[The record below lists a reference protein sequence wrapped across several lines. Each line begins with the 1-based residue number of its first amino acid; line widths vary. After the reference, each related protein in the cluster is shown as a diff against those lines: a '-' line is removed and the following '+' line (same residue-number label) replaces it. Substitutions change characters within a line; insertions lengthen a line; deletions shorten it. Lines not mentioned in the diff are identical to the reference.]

1 MFKRALSIGQS
12 VRWKRQSEDLNDVAH
27 EPSEL
32 TDIPLLAQTS
42 SVKAKNFTFSRRDTS
57 ILGRW
62 WWTVDRW
69 SLGAIAILMGL
80 GVLLSFAASPPVAD
94 RLNLGGF
101 YFVKRH
107 VIMMIPTLFIL
118 VSTSLMTPRQ
128 IRRLASFVYIVGL
141 ALLVLTITSGMEI
154 KGARRWIS
162 FGNFSIQASEFVK
175 PAFSVLVAW
184 MLTERYRNPHFPGML
199 ISTSLLG
206 IFALL
211 LMMQPDLGM
220 TVVTTAAWIGQL
232 FIAGMPLFWM
242 GLVAAMGVLGLIGA
256 YFFFPHVARRIDQFL
271 DPSTGDPKHDLYQV
285 HQSLEAFM
293 NGGLLGRGPGE
304 GTVKKYIPD
313 AHADFV
319 FAVAGEEFGL
329 ILCTVIVGLFA
340 FIVARCFLRIMHEN
354 SLFVVLAV
362 CGLIIQFGS
371 QALVNMSST
380 LHIIPTK
387 GMTMPFISYGGSSLL
402 ALAMSMGMVLAL
414 TRRRHGSAEAF

>member
-1 MFKRALSIGQS
+1 MA
-12 VRWKRQSEDLNDVAH
+12 
-27 EPSEL
+27 
-32 TDIPLLAQTS
+32 TS
-42 SVKAKNFTFSRRDTS
+42 PNTRRNYTFSRRDTS

-69 SLGAIAILMGL
+69 SLGAITILMGI
-80 GVLLSFAASPPVAD
+80 GILLSFAASPPVAD

-107 VIMMIPTLFIL
+107 VIMMFPTLL
-118 VSTSLMTPRQ
+118 VLIFTSLMTPKQ
-128 IRRLASFVYIVGL
+128 IRRLASLVYFLGL
-141 ALLVLTITSGMEI
+141 IFLVLTVTSGMEI
-154 KGARRWIS
+154 KGARRWLS
-162 FGNFSIQASEFVK
+162 FGSFSIQISEFVK
-175 PAFSVLVAW
+175 PAFAVLVAW
-184 MLTERYRNPHFPGML
+184 MLAERYRNPRFPGMI
-199 ISTSLLG
+199 ISFG
-206 IFALL
+206 ILSIFSFL

-242 GLVAAMGVLGLIGA
+242 GLVAGLGVCGLISA

-271 DPSTGDPKHDLYQV
+271 DPSAGDPKHDLYQV

-293 NGGLLGRGPGE
+293 NGGLLGKGPGE

-313 AHADFV
+313 AHADFI

-329 ILCTVIVGLFA
+329 ILCTVVVGLFA
-340 FIVARCFLRIMHEN
+340 FIVVRSFLRILHE
-354 SLFVVLAV
+354 SSFFIILAV
-362 CGLIIQFGS
+362 CGLITQFGI

-414 TRRRHGSAEAF
+414 TRRRHGAAEIL

>member
-1 MFKRALSIGQS
+1 MLKGAAETQWIHPQEG
-12 VRWKRQSEDLNDVAH
+12 
-27 EPSEL
+27 L
-32 TDIPLLAQTS
+32 THPIQGSP
-42 SVKAKNFTFSRRDTS
+42 KAKSHIFSRRDTS

-69 SLGAIAILMGL
+69 SLGAIAILMAL
-80 GVLLSFAASPPVAD
+80 GILLSFAASPPVAD

-107 VIMMIPTLFIL
+107 VIMIIPTFFIL
-118 VSTSLMTPRQ
+118 IAASLMTPRQ
-128 IRRLASFVYIVGL
+128 VRRLASIVYLAGL
-141 ALLVLTITSGMEI
+141 GLLVLTITHGMEI
-154 KGARRWIS
+154 KGARRWMNLGS
-162 FGNFSIQASEFVK
+162 FSLQASEFVK

-184 MLTERYRNPHFPGML
+184 MLAERYRNPHFPGMAL
-199 ISTSLLG
+199 SCGLLG
-206 IFALL
+206 LFVTL

-220 TVVTTAAWIGQL
+220 TVVTTGAWIGQL

-242 GLVAAMGVLGLIGA
+242 GLVGVMGVFGLMGA

-293 NGGLLGRGPGE
+293 NGGLWGRGPGE

-313 AHADFV
+313 AHADFI

-329 ILCTVIVGLFA
+329 ILCTVVVGLFA
-340 FIVARCFLRIMHEN
+340 FIVARSFLRIMNEG

-362 CGLIIQFGS
+362 CGLIIQFGA

-387 GMTMPFISYGGSSLL
+387 GMTMPFISYGGSSLMAL
-402 ALAMSMGMVLAL
+402 ALSMGMVLAL
-414 TRRRHGSAEAF
+414 TRRRHGVAEVF

>member
-1 MFKRALSIGQS
+1 MALGI
-12 VRWKRQSEDLNDVAH
+12 
-27 EPSEL
+27 
-32 TDIPLLAQTS
+32 
-42 SVKAKNFTFSRRDTS
+42 F
-57 ILGRW
+57 
-62 WWTVDRW
+62 
-69 SLGAIAILMGL
+69 
-80 GVLLSFAASPPVAD
+80 LSFAASPPVAD

-128 IRRLASFVYIVGL
+128 IRRLASFVYLVGL
-141 ALLVLTITSGMEI
+141 VLLVLTITNGMEI

-184 MLTERYRNPHFPGML
+184 MLTERYRNPHFPGMI
-199 ISTSLLG
+199 ISCTLLG
-206 IFALL
+206 LFAML

-242 GLVAAMGVLGLIGA
+242 GLVAAMGVFGLIGA

-271 DPSTGDPKHDLYQV
+271 DPTTGDPKHDLYQV

-319 FAVAGEEFGL
+319 FAVAGEEFGFV
-329 ILCTVIVGLFA
+329 LCTIVVGLFA

-402 ALAMSMGMVLAL
+402 ALAMAMGMVLAL
-414 TRRRHGSAEAF
+414 TRRRHGAVENL

>member
-1 MFKRALSIGQS
+1 MLKDALSYGM
-12 VRWKRQSEDLNDVAH
+12 RGRQQPLQQDL
-27 EPSEL
+27 EPIEL
-32 TDIPLLAQTS
+32 TDISLLTQSPA
-42 SVKAKNFTFSRRDTS
+42 KAKTYIFSRRDTS

-69 SLGAIAILMGL
+69 SLGAITLLMGI
-80 GVLLSFAASPPVAD
+80 GILLSFAASPPVAD

-107 VIMMIPTLFIL
+107 VLMMIPTLL
-118 VSTSLMTPRQ
+118 VLISTSLMTPRQ
-128 IRRLASFVYIVGL
+128 IRRLASFVYLIGL
-141 ALLVLTITSGMEI
+141 ALLVLTITNGMEI
-154 KGARRWIS
+154 KGARRWMS
-162 FGNFSIQASEFVK
+162 FGSLSIQASEFVK
-175 PAFSVLVAW
+175 PAFAVLVAW
-184 MLTERYRNPHFPGML
+184 MLTERYRNPYFPGMI
-199 ISTSLLG
+199 ISCTLLG
-206 IFALL
+206 FFACL
-211 LMMQPDLGM
+211 LMLQPDLGM
-220 TVVTTAAWIGQL
+220 TVVATAAWIGQL

-242 GLVAAMGVLGLIGA
+242 GFVAVLGVFGFIGA

-271 DPSTGDPKHDLYQV
+271 DPTTGDPKHDLYQV
-285 HQSLEAFM
+285 HQSLEAFT

-313 AHADFV
+313 AHADFI

-329 ILCTVIVGLFA
+329 ILCTVVVGLFA
-340 FIVARCFLRIMHEN
+340 FIVVRSFLRVMNES
-354 SLFVVLAV
+354 SLFVILAV
-362 CGLIIQFGS
+362 CGLIIQFGI

-414 TRRRHGSAEAF
+414 TRRRHGAAEIM

>member
-1 MFKRALSIGQS
+1 MQKEQKITIHDAYSPHQS
-12 VRWKRQSEDLNDVAH
+12 ASEDFETPALEDDVPFK
-27 EPSEL
+27 PSK
-32 TDIPLLAQTS
+32 PNRRQGQY
-42 SVKAKNFTFSRRDTS
+42 TFSRRDTS

-69 SLGAIAILMGL
+69 SLGAIAILMAI

-107 VIMMIPTLFIL
+107 VMMIIPTLIVL
-118 VSTSLMTPRQ
+118 ISTSLLMPRQ
-128 IRRLASFVYIVGL
+128 IRRLATLVYLAGL
-141 ALLVLTITSGMEI
+141 ILLVLTITNGMEI
-154 KGARRWIS
+154 KGARRWVNL
-162 FGNFSIQASEFVK
+162 GGLTMQASEFVK
-175 PAFSVLVAW
+175 PAFAVLVAW
-184 MLTERYRNPHFPGML
+184 MLAERYRNHHFPGMF
-199 ISTSLLG
+199 ISCCLLG
-206 IFALL
+206 IFAFL
-211 LMMQPDLGM
+211 LMLQPDLGM
-220 TVVTTAAWIGQL
+220 TVVTTITWIGQL

-242 GLVAAMGVLGLIGA
+242 GFVACLGAVGLVGA

-285 HQSLEAFM
+285 HQSLEAFT
-293 NGGLLGRGPGE
+293 NGGLFGRGPGE
-304 GTVKKYIPD
+304 GIVKKHIPD

-329 ILCTVIVGLFA
+329 ILCTAVVGLFA
-340 FIVARCFLRIMHEN
+340 FVVLRSLLRIMQTS
-354 SLFVVLAV
+354 SLFVILAV
-362 CGLIIQFGS
+362 CGLIIQFGT
-371 QALVNMSST
+371 QTLINMSST

-414 TRRRHGSAEAF
+414 TRRRHGAAELL

>member
-1 MFKRALSIGQS
+1 MVKPIFSAYPKIQNP
-12 VRWKRQSEDLNDVAH
+12 KYTEDQVQVD
-27 EPSEL
+27 
-32 TDIPLLAQTS
+32 DINNPPMATS
-42 SVKAKNFTFSRRDTS
+42 PNTRRNYTFSRRDTS

-69 SLGAIAILMGL
+69 SLGAITILMGI
-80 GVLLSFAASPPVAD
+80 GILLSFAASPPVAD

-107 VIMMIPTLFIL
+107 VIMMFPTLL
-118 VSTSLMTPRQ
+118 VLIFTSLMTPKQ
-128 IRRLASFVYIVGL
+128 IRRLASLVYFLGL
-141 ALLVLTITSGMEI
+141 IFLVLTVTSGMEI
-154 KGARRWIS
+154 KGARRWLS
-162 FGNFSIQASEFVK
+162 FGSFSIQISEFVK
-175 PAFSVLVAW
+175 PAFAVLVAW
-184 MLTERYRNPHFPGML
+184 MLAERYRNPRFPGMI
-199 ISTSLLG
+199 ISFG
-206 IFALL
+206 ILSIFSFL

-242 GLVAAMGVLGLIGA
+242 GLVAGLGVCGLISA

-271 DPSTGDPKHDLYQV
+271 DPSAGDPKHDLYQV

-293 NGGLLGRGPGE
+293 NGGLLGKGPGE

-313 AHADFV
+313 AHADFI

-329 ILCTVIVGLFA
+329 ILCTVVVGLFA
-340 FIVARCFLRIMHEN
+340 FIVVRSFLRILHE
-354 SLFVVLAV
+354 SSFFIILAV
-362 CGLIIQFGS
+362 CGLITQFGI

-414 TRRRHGSAEAF
+414 TRRRHGAAEIL

>member
-1 MFKRALSIGQS
+1 MIKDTLSAGRLWMRRREQPIKQ
-12 VRWKRQSEDLNDVAH
+12 DL
-27 EPSEL
+27 ESTEL
-32 TDIPLLAQTS
+32 VGASLLAQSS
-42 SVKAKNFTFSRRDTS
+42 SVKAKKYIFSRRDTS

-69 SLGAIAILMGL
+69 SLGAITILMGI
-80 GVLLSFAASPPVAD
+80 GILLSFAASPPVAD

-107 VIMMIPTLFIL
+107 VFMVIPTLFVLI
-118 VSTSLMTPRQ
+118 STSLMTPRQ
-128 IRRLASFVYIVGL
+128 IRRLASFVYLVGL
-141 ALLVLTITSGMEI
+141 GLLVLTITSGMEI
-154 KGARRWIS
+154 KGARRWMNFGS
-162 FGNFSIQASEFVK
+162 FSVQASEFVK
-175 PAFSVLVAW
+175 PAFAVLVAW
-184 MLTERYRNPHFPGML
+184 MLAERYRSPHFPGMI
-199 ISTSLLG
+199 ISCSLLG

-211 LMMQPDLGM
+211 LMLQPDLGM
-220 TVVTTAAWIGQL
+220 TVVATAAWIGQL

-242 GLVAAMGVLGLIGA
+242 GLVAAMGVVGLIGA

-329 ILCTVIVGLFA
+329 ILCTMVVGLFA
-340 FIVARCFLRIMHEN
+340 FIVVRSFLRVMHES
-354 SLFVVLAV
+354 SLFIILAV

-414 TRRRHGSAEAF
+414 TRRRHGAAEIM

>member
-1 MFKRALSIGQS
+1 MRHSSSQDLEAAPHKDDLAFK
-12 VRWKRQSEDLNDVAH
+12 
-27 EPSEL
+27 EPLPE
-32 TDIPLLAQTS
+32 AQQDKYT
-42 SVKAKNFTFSRRDTS
+42 TFSRRDTS

-69 SLGAIAILMGL
+69 SLGALAILMAI

-107 VIMMIPTLFIL
+107 VMMIIPTLIVL
-118 VSTSLMTPRQ
+118 ISTSLLRPRQ
-128 IRRLASFVYIVGL
+128 IRRLATLVYLVGL
-141 ALLVLTITSGMEI
+141 VLLALTITHGMEI
-154 KGARRWIS
+154 KGARRWVNLA
-162 FGNFSIQASEFVK
+162 GFSTQASEFVK
-175 PAFSVLVAW
+175 PAFAVLVAW
-184 MLTERYRNPHFPGML
+184 MLAERYRNPHFPGMS
-199 ISTSLLG
+199 ISCCLLG
-206 IFALL
+206 IFAFL
-211 LMMQPDLGM
+211 LMLQPDLGM
-220 TVVTTAAWIGQL
+220 TVVTTVTWIGQL

-242 GLVAAMGVLGLIGA
+242 GFVACLGAVGLVSA

-285 HQSLEAFM
+285 HQSLEAFT

-304 GTVKKYIPD
+304 GIVKKHIPD

-329 ILCTVIVGLFA
+329 ILCTAVVGLFA
-340 FIVARCFLRIMHEN
+340 FIVLRSLLRIMHES
-354 SLFVVLAV
+354 SLFVILAV
-362 CGLIIQFGS
+362 CGLIIQFGT
-371 QALVNMSST
+371 QTLINMSST

-402 ALAMSMGMVLAL
+402 ALAIAMGMVLAL
-414 TRRRHGSAEAF
+414 TRRRHGAAELL

>member
-1 MFKRALSIGQS
+1 MLKGAFSAGRNPWTRPQS
-12 VRWKRQSEDLNDVAH
+12 SAKQTL
-27 EPSEL
+27 EPKEL
-32 TDIPLLAQTS
+32 TDIPLLAQTPF
-42 SVKAKNFTFSRRDTS
+42 VNAKNYTFSRRDTS

-69 SLGAIAILMGL
+69 SLGAIMILMGI
-80 GVLLSFAASPPVAD
+80 GILLSFAASPPVAD

-107 VIMMIPTLFIL
+107 VILMIPTLFIL
-118 VSTSLMTPRQ
+118 IFTSLMTPRQ
-128 IRRLASFVYIVGL
+128 IRRLASFVYLAGL
-141 ALLVLTITSGMEI
+141 ALLVFTITNGMEI
-154 KGARRWIS
+154 KGARRWLSIGS
-162 FGNFSIQASEFVK
+162 FSIQASEFVK
-175 PAFSVLVAW
+175 PAFAVLVAW
-184 MLTERYRNPHFPGML
+184 MLAERYRNPHFPGMV
-199 ISTSLLG
+199 ISCALLG
-206 IFALL
+206 FFAFL
-211 LMMQPDLGM
+211 LMLQPDLGM

-242 GLVAAMGVLGLIGA
+242 GLVAGMGIVGLVSS

-271 DPSTGDPKHDLYQV
+271 DPTTGDPKHDLYQV

-304 GTVKKYIPD
+304 GTIKKYIPD

-329 ILCTVIVGLFA
+329 ILCTVVVGLFA
-340 FIVARCFLRIMHEN
+340 FIVVRSFVRIMHES
-354 SLFVVLAV
+354 SLFVILAV

-402 ALAMSMGMVLAL
+402 ALAMAMGMVLAL
-414 TRRRHGSAEAF
+414 TRRRHGAAEVL

>member
-1 MFKRALSIGQS
+1 MLKRAFSLGSKRRVKDQPAPSLSEGE
-12 VRWKRQSEDLNDVAH
+12 VMDLTFFSEVS
-27 EPSEL
+27 SEK
-32 TDIPLLAQTS
+32 S
-42 SVKAKNFTFSRRDTS
+42 KNIIFSRRDTS

-69 SLGAIAILMGL
+69 SLGALAILMAIGI
-80 GVLLSFAASPPVAD
+80 VLSFAASPPVAD

-118 VSTSLMTPRQ
+118 IGTSLMTPRQ
-128 IRRLASFVYIVGL
+128 IRRLASFVYLAGL
-141 ALLVLTITSGMEI
+141 FLLVVTITHGMEI

-162 FGNFSIQASEFVK
+162 VGNFSIQASEFVK
-175 PAFSVLVAW
+175 PALSVLVAW
-184 MLTERYRNPHFPGML
+184 MLTERFRNPQFPGMI
-199 ISTSLLG
+199 ISCALLG
-206 IFALL
+206 VFAALL
-211 LMMQPDLGM
+211 MLQPDLGM

-242 GLVAAMGVLGLIGA
+242 GLVAGMGVMGLIGA

-293 NGGLLGRGPGE
+293 NGGLLGKGPGE

-340 FIVARCFLRIMHEN
+340 FVVARSFLRIMHEN
-354 SLFVVLAV
+354 SLFIVLAV

-414 TRRRHGSAEAF
+414 TRKRHGSSENW